1 MSLKRFPPGAALWAV
16 LALALALRLAAALWW
31 QARLGPGQQF
41 YFGDSDAYWVLAKQ
55 IAHGQPFQYGSPD
68 ARIFRMPGYPALLSA
83 MLWLF
88 GDEMP
93 VIYARSLSALL
104 GTAAVAAVYALAA
117 ALFDRRTALLAALAA
132 ACYPGAIAMSIFVLS
147 EAPFCP
153 LYLAQLAAWV
163 KGWHCDDARRRLA
176 WAVASGLLG
185 GLATLMRPDWL
196 LFVPFA
202 AVIGLFIAQ
211 RTSGGCQA
219 EDGLPRPSSDR
230 RDGLGRPSSGDVQPR
245 LRHLKLALVMS
256 LAVAAV
262 MTPWWWRNFGIYGRF
277 IPTTLQVGASLYD
290 GLNPRATGASEMSFC
305 AEFVQQENRAA
316 PEANDLEYRVDRRL
330 WHAAIEWATANPAS
344 VVRLAGIKF
353 VRLWNPWPNDPQR
366 RGGLLSF
373 ITAATFLPAIVL
385 AIMGIWRS
393 RRDAWPAALAW
404 LPAIYLTSL
413 HLIFVSSIRYREPP
427 MLALLIFAAAAITR
441 GNQPSSAR

>member
-1 MSLKRFPPGAALWAV
+1 M
-16 LALALALRLAAALWW
+16 LALALTLRLVAALWW
-31 QARLGPGQQF
+31 QSRLGPGQQF

-117 ALFDRRTALLAALAA
+117 TLFDRRTALLAALAA
-132 ACYPGAIAMSIFVLS
+132 ACYPGAIAMSIVVLS

-202 AVIGLFIAQ
+202 AVIGLFILP
-211 RTSGGCQA
+211 RTSRRRHP
-219 EDGLPRPSSDR
+219 EDGLPRPSHVSL
-230 RDGLGRPSSGDVQPR
+230 DGLGRPSSGTR
-245 LRHLKLALVMS
+245 LRHVKLALVMS
-256 LAVAAV
+256 LALAAV
-262 MTPWWWRNFGIYGRF
+262 MTPWWWRNFGVYGRF

-290 GLNPRATGASEMSFC
+290 GLNPRATGASDMSFF
-305 AEFVQQENRAA
+305 AEFVERESRAA
-316 PEANDLEYRVDRRL
+316 PAANDLEYRVDRRL
-330 WHAAIEWATANPAS
+330 WRAAMEWAADHPGRVVSLAAS
-344 VVRLAGIKF
+344 KF
-353 VRLWNPWPNDPQR
+353 LRLWNIVPNDPQHR
-366 RGGLLSF
+366 SGWMRV
-373 ITAATFLPAIVL
+373 ITGATFLPAIVL
-385 AIMGIWRS
+385 ALLGIWRS
-393 RRDAWPAALAW
+393 RRDAWPAALAC
-404 LPAIYLTSL
+404 LPAVYLTSL

-427 MLALLIFAAAAITR
+427 MLGLLIFAAAAITR